1 MTHAKKTITHVLCAA
16 LLLLMSAAPAL
27 AADTTGPSISAVTPL
42 SAQYFVPQTFRATAS
57 DPSGVAEC
65 RLLVSSIYETPM
77 TYNATMV
84 RWEATYTFEV
94 ERTANSIR
102 AVCTDTLGNE
112 TKGPSKIISVSHVP
126 MGDESN
132 ATAGMPAPEAEVD
145 VTGWTRE
152 DIIKESPVL
161 IKTVCPGGE
170 NVNHPCRTVYFLDN
184 DGMRHAF
191 PNEKAYFTWYDAF
204 LEIHL
209 VTDATMASYVLAGNV
224 TYHPGKKLVKF
235 PSVPTVYAVG
245 RYGELRPIA
254 SEPLA
259 RELYGDDWAKKVD
272 DVSEAFYGNYR
283 IGEPITSHADFDVD
297 AIVHS
302 VNSIN
307 DNIIPILVAE

>member
-1 MTHAKKTITHVLCAA
+1 MTALMFITAV
-16 LLLLMSAAPAL
+16 PAR
-27 AADTTGPSISAVTPL
+27 AADNTGPSISVVTPL
-42 SAQYFVPQTFRATAS
+42 SAQYFVSQKYVATAS

-77 TYNATMV
+77 TYNGTTAQ
-84 RWEATYTFEV
+84 WEATYTFEA

-102 AVCTDTLGNE
+102 AVCTDSLGNE

-126 MGDESN
+126 TEDE
-132 ATAGMPAPEAEVD
+132 ADAITGMPAPEAEVD

-170 NVNHPCRTVYFLDN
+170 DVNHPCRTVYFLDN
-184 DGMRHAF
+184 DGFRHAF
-191 PNEKAYFTWYDAF
+191 PNEKTYFTWYDAF
-204 LEIHL
+204 LEIRL
-209 VTDATMASYVLAGNV
+209 VTDATMASYFLAGNV

-245 RYGELRPIA
+245 RYGALRPIA
-254 SEPLA
+254 SEPIA
-259 RELYGDDWAKKVD
+259 RELYGDHWAQKVD
-272 DVSEAFYGNYR
+272 DVSEAFYGNYA
-283 IGEPITSHADFDVD
+283 IGAGVTAAADFDVD
-297 AIVHS
+297 AVVHS

-307 DNIIPILVAE
+307 DNIIPIFVAEE

>member
-1 MTHAKKTITHVLCAA
+1 MTHATKIITHTLIATS
-16 LLLLMSAAPAL
+16 LLLMSAAPAL
-27 AADTTGPSISAVTPL
+27 AADTTGPSISVVTPL
-42 SAQYFVPQTFRATAS
+42 SAQYFVPQTYRVTAS
-57 DPSGVAEC
+57 DVSSVFEC

-77 TYNATMV
+77 MYNAVSGQWQT
-84 RWEATYTFEV
+84 EYTFVV

-126 MGDESN
+126 TEDEAD
-132 ATAGMPAPEAEVD
+132 ATTGMPAPEAEVD

-170 NVNHPCRTVYFLDN
+170 DVNHPCRTVYFLDD
-184 DGMRHAF
+184 DGFRHAF

-209 VTDATMASYVLAGNV
+209 VTDSTMASYFLAGNV

-235 PSVPTVYAVG
+235 PSVPTVYAVA

-254 SEPLA
+254 SEPIA

-272 DVSEAFYGNYR
+272 DVSEAFYGNYT
-283 IGEPITSHADFDVD
+283 IGAAVTAAADFDVD
-297 AIVHS
+297 VVLHS

>member
-1 MTHAKKTITHVLCAA
+1 MTHATKIITHTLIATS
-16 LLLLMSAAPAL
+16 LLLMSAAPAL

-42 SAQYFVPQTFRATAS
+42 AAQYFVSQKYTATAS
-57 DPSGVAEC
+57 DPSGVSQC

-77 TYNATMV
+77 TYNDATV
-84 RWEATYTFEV
+84 KWEATYTFEA

-102 AVCTDTLGNE
+102 AVCTDALGNE

-126 MGDESN
+126 TEDESN
-132 ATAGMPAPEAEVD
+132 ATTGMPAPEAEID
-145 VTGWTRE
+145 VTGWMRE

-170 NVNHPCRTVYFLDN
+170 DINHPCRTVYFLDN
-184 DGMRHAF
+184 DGFRHAF

-209 VTDATMASYVLAGNV
+209 VTDATMASYHLAGNV

-235 PSVPTVYAVG
+235 PSVPTVYAVA

-254 SEPLA
+254 SEPTA
-259 RELYGDDWAKKVD
+259 RELYGDNWAKKVD
-272 DVSEAFYGNYR
+272 DVSEAFYGNYN
-283 IGEPITSHADFDVD
+283 IGEPVASHADFDVD
-297 AIVHS
+297 AVVHS